1 MWHQGCGG
9 GRVHYSVLIPV
20 MNEQDNILPLLT
32 ELHAALADG
41 PAFEVLV
48 IDDGSTDASAAR
60 VGDALAL
67 YPCLRLIRHQTRA
80 GKSAALRTGA
90 KAAQGTWLVTMD
102 GDRQN
107 DPADIPRLLAA
118 QAAEPRLVMV
128 AGTRRRRDDT
138 LAKRLT
144 SRLGN
149 GIRRA
154 FLRDACPDTACGLK
168 LIRRDLFLDLPFF
181 DSLHRFL
188 PALVK
193 GRGLDYVNLPIND
206 RARTAGQSK
215 YTNLGRAAVGLFDLL
230 GVIWLLRRT
239 SLPGAVTEEART

>member
-1 MWHQGCGG
+1 MF
-9 GRVHYSVLIPV
+9 SILIPL
-20 MNEQDNILPLLT
+20 MNEQDNVQPLLAEIYAT
-32 ELHAALADG
+32 LPGTL
-41 PAFEVLV
+41 AFELLLV
-48 IDDGSTDASAAR
+48 DDGSTDETVAR
-60 VGDALAL
+60 VREVQGL
-67 YPCLRLIRHQTRA
+67 YPGLRLIRHQWRA

-90 KAAQGTWLVTMD
+90 LAARGDWLVTID

-107 DPADIPRLLAA
+107 DPADIPRLLAERDR
-118 QAAEPRLVMV
+118 QPDLVLV
-128 AGTRRRRDDT
+128 AGNRRRRDDT

-168 LIRRDLFLDLPFF
+168 LIRRDLFLALPFF
-181 DSLHRFL
+181 DSQHRFL

-193 GRGLDYVNLPIND
+193 GRGLAYANLAIND
-206 RARTAGQSK
+206 RARVAGRSK

-230 GVIWLLRRT
+230 GVVWLLRRT
-239 SLPGAVTEEART
+239 SVPGAVTEDRQA

>member
-1 MWHQGCGG
+1 
-9 GRVHYSVLIPV
+9 
-20 MNEQDNILPLLT
+20 MNEQDNILPLLA

-41 PAFEVLV
+41 PTFEVLV
-48 IDDGSTDASAAR
+48 IDDGSTDETAR
-60 VGDALAL
+60 RTSEALAL
-67 YPCLRLIRHQTRA
+67 YPRLRLIRHQRRA

-90 KAAQGTWLVTMD
+90 KVAQGSWLVTMD

-118 QAAEPRLVMV
+118 QAAEPHLVMV
-128 AGTRRRRDDT
+128 AGNRRRRDDT

-193 GRGLDYVNLPIND
+193 GRGLDYANLPIND

-230 GVIWLLRRT
+230 GVVWLLRRT
-239 SLPGAVTEEART
+239 SLPVAAAEEGRT